1 MLKQIPNLITG
12 LRLVL
17 VPVVWYYL
25 YQREYEWALFYGVI
39 ASASDSVD
47 GYLARRLKAESRFGA
62 IADPIADKA
71 LLSGS
76 YLMFWI
82 GREIPSWLPAL
93 VIGRD
98 ILILGCALF
107 VWKFTT
113 IRDFPPSVWGKL
125 STFIQIMTGLVI
137 LLKRSL
143 GGDIYLHQLEPW
155 ALIVCGAVT
164 LWSGIHYS
172 WTLYQRLRT

>member
-1 MLKQIPNLITG
+1 MLRHVPNLITG
-12 LRLVL
+12 LRLAL
-17 VPVVWYYL
+17 VPLIWYYL

-39 ASASDSVD
+39 ASASDSID
-47 GYLARRLKAESRFGA
+47 GYLARKLKAESRFGA

-71 LLSGS
+71 MLSGS

-82 GREIPSWLPAL
+82 GREIPSWLPAI

-98 ILILGCALF
+98 ILILGCAIF
-107 VWKFTT
+107 IWKFTT

-143 GGDIYLHQLEPW
+143 GGDIYTHKLEPW
-155 ALIVCGAVT
+155 ALLICAATT

-172 WTLYQRLRT
+172 WTLYRRLRT